1 MTRKEQFLQDLNK
14 AISNEDIK
22 YFVVYIDHVDCDDY
36 EEIINPRINFEFKRD
51 YYGKAYDDNMELGTY
66 NKIKV
71 VDWKPLTNWYMEVG
85 ENN

>member
-36 EEIINPRINFEFKRD
+36 YLI
-51 YYGKAYDDNMELGTY
+51 
-66 NKIKV
+66 
-71 VDWKPLTNWYMEVG
+71 VG
-85 ENN
+85 NS